1 MALNQFC
8 GIFAMFNFT
17 AMIFQGSGST
27 FSPNV
32 SSIVVGFIQVIGALL
47 CTFLVEK
54 AGRKL
59 LLEVSSLGVGIG
71 LSVLSLFT
79 YLTSTG
85 TDLSSVSWIPLVSF
99 SFVIFISNLGV
110 LTLPFL
116 YISEVL
122 PTKIKGFSMVLCLA
136 TLYVFAT
143 IVIQVGELKL
153 KSDKRL
159 TKYFQFLSTLIA
171 LLGMHG
177 AMLLFAINSLIG
189 AVLIALFLP
198 ETKGKSYEEIS
209 KLLN

>member
-1 MALNQFC
+1 MFYRGGPRQLFVDDYTISLEMQTLRNSLAENNSSSLTFRDFTSNHAKKSLLLGIFLVALNQFC

-17 AMIFQGSGST
+17 AMIFQESGST

-32 SSIVVGFIQVIGALL
+32 SSIIVGAIQVIGAIL

-59 LLEVSSLGVGIG
+59 LLEVSSLGIAMG

-79 YLTSTG
+79 YLTSRG
-85 TDLSSVSWIPLVSF
+85 MDLSGVSWIPLISF

-122 PTKIKGFSMVLCLA
+122 PTKIKGTSMVVCLA
-136 TLYVFAT
+136 TLYIFAT
-143 IVIQVGELKL
+143 VVIQVG
-153 KSDKRL
+153 
-159 TKYFQFLSTLIA
+159 
-171 LLGMHG
+171 
-177 AMLLFAINSLIG
+177 N
-189 AVLIALFLP
+189 
-198 ETKGKSYEEIS
+198 
-209 KLLN
+209 